1 MSSSNTGYILQIIFN
16 EENELPNTV
25 SSNLSSHYS
34 NNEHIIFPNSK
45 SPNSSC
51 LNLNKEVNNE
61 LPNPLS
67 PFYSHNEISSEEM
80 LMPIEIVSFETELG
94 CWATE
99 CNVPQITVNKLLKL
113 LKRHEVI
120 KTEKL
125 PQDCRTLLAGPK
137 LTIGNIKSVTP
148 GRYYHFGLKNGIK
161 TFLSTKSTKIN
172 LAIGVDGLP
181 LTKSSN
187 SQFWPILAYIIG
199 TEKYVF
205 PVGIYHGYTKP
216 KCTDEF
222 LSDFILETKQLITEG
237 IVLNGSRIQVE
248 IKLFIC
254 DAPAKSFIL
263 NTKGH
268 SGFYSCSRCILEGE
282 YYEKRVC
289 FPYSKNKSAK
299 KTHNDYVNMKYE
311 DSHIGTISKLVE
323 LPGLDIV
330 SAFPL
335 DYMHLVCL
343 GVTRKLITL
352 WMHKGPM
359 QTRLPSKSIHALSKS
374 LLDLK
379 PFIPSEFVRKTR
391 HIQDISRW
399 KATELR
405 LFLLYIGVVV
415 LKNILNKNIYT
426 NFMSLYVSMLILLS
440 PDYECYI
447 DYAESLLDYF
457 VRTFEEMY
465 GRQHVSHNIHGL
477 LHIVDDYRSHGPLDN
492 CSAFP
497 FENYMKTLKSKIRK
511 HDKPLEQLINRYN
524 EIYNN
529 KSINSSL
536 SDHST
541 NQKTLLLKSRKN
553 GPLVKNINGLQYYKL
568 IKNTLKLNTK
578 VDRESYILTKS
589 GEIIKCLNIVKTS
602 NNKIII
608 IGKSFER
615 KTSLF
620 EKPVDSKIFNI
631 FIVQNL
637 SENLKCF
644 EDCEI
649 HKKMLFLVHNE
660 NSIVMPIVHT

>member
-1 MSSSNTGYILQIIFN
+1 MLPNSTSPNLFCLYSHK
-16 EENELPNTV
+16 EVNELPSPISPLYLNDEF
-25 SSNLSSHYS
+25 SSKDMLAPME
-34 NNEHIIFPNSK
+34 NN
-45 SPNSSC
+45 
-51 LNLNKEVNNE
+51 
-61 LPNPLS
+61 
-67 PFYSHNEISSEEM
+67 
-80 LMPIEIVSFETELG
+80 SFETDLG
-94 CWATE
+94 YWATE

-113 LKRHEVI
+113 MKRYDII

-125 PQDCRTLLAGPK
+125 PQDCRTLLAAGPK
-137 LTIGNIKSVTP
+137 LTMGSIRSVTP
-148 GRYYHFGLKNGIK
+148 GRYYHFGLKNGIIQ
-161 TFLSTKSTKIN
+161 FLSTTNLTEIN

-199 TEKYVF
+199 AEKIVF
-205 PVGIYHGYTKP
+205 PVGIYHGYMKP
-216 KCTDEF
+216 KCSDEF
-222 LSDFILETKQLITEG
+222 LSEFIIESKELLTEG
-237 IVLNGSRIQVE
+237 IVLNGSRIKVG

-268 SGFYSCSRCILEGE
+268 SGFYSCSRCIQEGE
-282 YYEKRVC
+282 YYERRVC

-299 KTHNDYVNMKYE
+299 KTHEDYLNMTYE

-330 SAFPL
+330 RAFPL

-405 LFLLYIGVVV
+405 LFILYIGVVV
-415 LKNILNKNIYT
+415 LKDILNKNIYT
-426 NFMSLYVSMLILLS
+426 NFMSLYVSILILLS

-457 VRTFEEMY
+457 VRTFDEMY
-465 GRQHVSHNIHGL
+465 GRQHISHNIHGL
-477 LHIVDDYRSHGPLDN
+477 LHIVDDYRTHGPLDN

-497 FENYMKTLKSKIRK
+497 FENYMKTLKSRIRK

-529 KSINSSL
+529 QNINSNL
-536 SDHST
+536 SEQHST
-541 NQKTLLLKSRKN
+541 NQQTLLLKCHKN

-568 IKNTLKLNTK
+568 IKNSFNLNTK

-589 GEIIKCLNIVKTS
+589 GEIIKCLNIVKTP
-602 NNKIII
+602 NNKIMI

-615 KTSLF
+615 KKSLF

-631 FIVQNL
+631 FSVKNL
-637 SENLKCF
+637 DENLKCF

-649 HKKMLFLVHNE
+649 HKKMLFLVHNG
-660 NSIVMPIVHT
+660 NSIVMPIIHT

>member
-1 MSSSNTGYILQIIFN
+1 M
-16 EENELPNTV
+16 
-25 SSNLSSHYS
+25 SSHYS
-34 NNEHIIFPNSK
+34 NNEQNVCPNST
-45 SPNSSC
+45 SPNLSD
-51 LNLNKEVNNE
+51 LYLHREVNK
-61 LPNPLS
+61 LPNPVS
-67 PFYSHNEISSEEM
+67 PFYSNNEFSSKEM
-80 LMPIEIVSFETELG
+80 LAPIENNSFETDLG

-113 LKRHEVI
+113 MKRYELI

-137 LTIGNIKSVTP
+137 LTIGNIRNVIP
-148 GRYYHFGLKNGIK
+148 GRYYHFGLKSGIK
-161 TFLSTKSTKIN
+161 TFLSTKLTEIN

-181 LTKSSN
+181 LSKSSN

-199 TEKYVF
+199 VEKTVF

-216 KCTDEF
+216 KCTNEF
-222 LSDFILETKQLITEG
+222 LSDFILEAKELITEG
-237 IVLNGSRIQVE
+237 IVLNGSIIQVR

-263 NTKGH
+263 NIKGH
-268 SGFYSCSRCILEGE
+268 SGFYSCSRCIQEGE
-282 YYEKRVC
+282 YYERRVC
-289 FPYSKNKSAK
+289 FPYSKNKSVK
-299 KTHNDYVNMKYE
+299 KTHKDYVNMTYE

-323 LPGLDIV
+323 LEGLDVV

-379 PFIPSEFVRKTR
+379 PLIPSEFVRKTR

-415 LKNILNKNIYT
+415 LKDIVNKNIYT

-440 PDYECYI
+440 PDYMCYI

-477 LHIVDDYRSHGPLDN
+477 LHIVDDYRSHGPLDS

-497 FENYMKTLKSKIRK
+497 FENYMKTLKSRIRK
-511 HDKPLEQLINRYN
+511 HDKPLEQLIKRYN

-529 KSINSSL
+529 KNINSNL
-536 SDHST
+536 SEHST
-541 NQKTLLLKSRKN
+541 NQQATLLKCRKN

-568 IKNTLKLNTK
+568 IKNTFKLNTK

-602 NNKIII
+602 NNKIMI

-615 KTSLF
+615 EKALF
-620 EKPVDSKIFNI
+620 EKPVDNI

-637 SENLKCF
+637 GENLKCF

-649 HKKMLFLVHNE
+649 HKKMLFLVHNG

>member
-1 MSSSNTGYILQIIFN
+1 MPSLNTAGYILQVTYSN
-16 EENELPNTV
+16 ESDA
-25 SSNLSSHYS
+25 SSNLSPHNL
-34 NNEHIIFPNSK
+34 NNEQNVLPNSTP
-45 SPNSSC
+45 PNM
-51 LNLNKEVNNE
+51 
-61 LPNPLS
+61 S
-67 PFYSHNEISSEEM
+67 PFYSQNTFSSKKM
-80 LMPIEIVSFETELG
+80 LAPMENNSFETDLA

-113 LKRHEVI
+113 MKRHEVI
-120 KTEKL
+120 KTKKL

-137 LTIGNIKSVTP
+137 LTIGNIRSVTP
-148 GRYYHFGLKNGIK
+148 GRYYHFGLKNGII
-161 TFLSTKSTKIN
+161 TFLSSNLTKIN

-199 TEKYVF
+199 VEKIVF

-216 KCTDEF
+216 KCSNEF
-222 LSDFILETKQLITEG
+222 LSDFILEAKELITEG
-237 IVLNGSRIQVE
+237 IVLNGSRIQVG

-254 DAPAKSFIL
+254 DAPAKSFIF

-268 SGFYSCSRCILEGE
+268 SGFYSCSRCIEEGE
-282 YYEKRVC
+282 YYERRVC

-299 KTHNDYVNMKYE
+299 KTHEDYVNMKYE

-330 SAFPL
+330 STFPL

-352 WMHKGPM
+352 WMQKGPM

-379 PFIPSEFVRKTR
+379 LFIPSEFVRKTR

-415 LKNILNKNIYT
+415 LKDILNNNIYT

-440 PDYECYI
+440 PDYECYT

-457 VRTFEEMY
+457 VRTFEKIY

-477 LHIVDDYRSHGPLDN
+477 
-492 CSAFP
+492 
-497 FENYMKTLKSKIRK
+497 
-511 HDKPLEQLINRYN
+511 
-524 EIYNN
+524 
-529 KSINSSL
+529 
-536 SDHST
+536 
-541 NQKTLLLKSRKN
+541 
-553 GPLVKNINGLQYYKL
+553 
-568 IKNTLKLNTK
+568 
-578 VDRESYILTKS
+578 
-589 GEIIKCLNIVKTS
+589 
-602 NNKIII
+602 
-608 IGKSFER
+608 
-615 KTSLF
+615 
-620 EKPVDSKIFNI
+620 
-631 FIVQNL
+631 
-637 SENLKCF
+637 
-644 EDCEI
+644 
-649 HKKMLFLVHNE
+649 
-660 NSIVMPIVHT
+660 